1 MCPLCGIISV
11 EKSSSISFIS
21 ALGVPH
27 RDTSIAEVSK
37 VLALNGEISRSERAL
52 WIPVGGQSAVV
63 LGRL

>member
-1 MCPLCGIISV
+1 MCHLCGIISV

-27 RDTSIAEVSK
+27 RDALITEIPKALPLKGEVSSPEP
-37 VLALNGEISRSERAL
+37 GF

-63 LGRL
+63 LDRL